1 MQDTEGSRGSKEI
14 KDKVHSV
21 ANFATFPQKQS
32 GARLNQNMYWLKLCS
47 WEIKYCDLKMGAI
60 LVWKHAYAFG
70 PNCTLLSSL
79 IVPS

>member
-21 ANFATFPQKQS
+21 ANFPQKQS

-47 WEIKYCDLKMGAI
+47 WAIKNCDLKMGAI
-60 LVWKHAYAFG
+60 LV
-70 PNCTLLSSL
+70 
-79 IVPS
+79 